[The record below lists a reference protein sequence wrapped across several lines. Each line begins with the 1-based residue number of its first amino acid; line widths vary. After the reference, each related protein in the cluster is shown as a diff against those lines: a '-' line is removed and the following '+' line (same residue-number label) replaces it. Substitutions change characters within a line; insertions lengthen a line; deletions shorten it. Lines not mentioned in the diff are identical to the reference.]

1 MVPSDRPIRMNKK
14 EHWENVYTT
23 KSVTDVS
30 WYQETPSTSLRLID
44 RAGIGKDDPIIDVG
58 GGASVLVDFLLDRGF
73 TDVSVLDISS
83 TAIAHARNRLGGRAA
98 QVQWHEAD
106 VTALRL
112 GRKFKLWHDRAVFH
126 FLREAKDRE
135 AYIRNLDAHLA
146 PDGHVIIATFSLNG
160 PTRCSGLDIVQ
171 YDEES
176 IARAFGAV
184 LQLNGSVTE
193 THVTPRNREQEF
205 KYFHFTRRCA
215 V

>member
-1 MVPSDRPIRMNKK
+1 MNKK

>member
-1 MVPSDRPIRMNKK
+1 MNRK

-23 KSVTDVS
+23 RSVTDVS
-30 WYQETPSTSLRLID
+30 WYQETPSISLHLID
-44 RAGIGKDDPIIDVG
+44 RAGIEKDDPIIDVG

-73 TDVSVLDISS
+73 TDVSVLDIASA
-83 TAIAHARNRLGGRAA
+83 AIASAKNRLGARAA
-98 QVQWHEAD
+98 QAQWHEAD

-126 FLREAKDRE
+126 FLREAKDRG

-146 PDGHVIIATFSLNG
+146 PDGYVIVATFSLNG
-160 PTRCSGLDIVQ
+160 PTKCSGLDIMQ

-176 IARAFGAV
+176 ITLEFGEV

-193 THVTPRNREQEF
+193 THITPSKKEQEF
-205 KYFHFTRRCA
+205 KYFCFTRRDSA
-215 V
+215 NPAA